1 MAGKRIDA
9 FFDKSILYLIYLF
22 IFFSL
27 FTIAGTQTALA
38 LIVVIWGVRMLYERQ
53 WTVLRTPVDKAFLF
67 FVLACVVATLFSLRP
82 LESLYNLKNVLLLF
96 VVYTI
101 ASNLRQSRH
110 IDTAMNIFIFTAT
123 LMAAIGILTTDLVG
137 GYRVMS
143 FQSTTMTWG
152 AMSTIFILITLA
164 LFLFGRGDKMR
175 WLYLGCFVIQLVS
188 MLFSYVRG
196 SWLGFM
202 AGIFIMMMIKSK
214 KLIAVVFLLLVVLY
228 LLAPAS
234 VQNRILSITDMSVGS
249 TQVRFTQWKNSIDIF
264 LDHPITGVGWIDLSE
279 THKKYAPD
287 GADMSHQAY
296 NIGHFHNN
304 YVMFYVCLGGLGFI
318 AALYLIFR
326 LLKAEYRI
334 YRQLLNGGD
343 YKQAWVV
350 GSLAAMTGFWVN
362 GFFDWTF
369 GDAEPVTLL
378 WFSVGMVLAI
388 KNHKDRER
396 ETNSS

>member
-27 FTIAGTQTALA
+27 FTIAGTQAALA

-53 WTVLRTPVDKAFLF
+53 WTLLRTPLDRAFLF
-67 FVLACVVATLFSLRP
+67 FVPACVVATLFSLRP
-82 LESLYNLKNVLLLF
+82 LESLYNLKNLLLLS
-96 VVYTI
+96 VVYI
-101 ASNLRQSRH
+101 VASNLRQSRH
-110 IDTAMNIFIFTAT
+110 VDVAMIVFVFTAT
-123 LMAAIGILTTDLVG
+123 IMAAIGLLTTDLMG

-164 LFLFGRGDKMR
+164 LFLFGRHDKMR
-175 WLYLGCFVIQLVS
+175 WLYLGCFVVQLVS

-202 AGIFIMMMIKSK
+202 AGIFILVMIKSK
-214 KLIAVVFLLLVVLY
+214 KLIAVVLLLLVVLF

-279 THKKYAPD
+279 THKNYAPE
-287 GADMSHQAY
+287 GADLSHQAY

-304 YVMFYVCLGGLGFI
+304 YVMFYVCFGGLGFI

-326 LLKAEYRI
+326 LLKTEYRI
-334 YRQLLNGGD
+334 YRQLESGDD
-343 YKQAWVV
+343 YKQAWVI

-396 ETNSS
+396 ETNRS